1 MLENPAVIGALGTA
15 IAAILGGIGAVL
27 LGLRKLT
34 AANAKALEEE
44 NVSLRAK
51 LEVSRKETDVARA
64 YAEHVRDELTKD
76 VEEER
81 AGRRADRLQHEAD
94 MQHRTRE
101 LGGRP

>member
-51 LEVSRKETDVARA
+51 LQVSRQETDVARA
-64 YAEHVRDELTKD
+64 YTEKVRDELTQD
-76 VEEER
+76 LEEER

-94 MQHRTRE
+94 MQQRTRE